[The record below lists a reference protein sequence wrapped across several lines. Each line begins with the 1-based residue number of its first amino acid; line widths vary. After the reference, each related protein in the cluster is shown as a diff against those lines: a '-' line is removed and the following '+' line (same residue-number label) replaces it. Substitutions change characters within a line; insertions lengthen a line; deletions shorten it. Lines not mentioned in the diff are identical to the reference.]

1 MVDRVLWFLY
11 MSVFSALRSDWLV
24 IVDAVCPILRCI
36 WLFSSDLGGA
46 AGGAHEA
53 TSISFMVERV
63 LGFLYMSM
71 FSALRSD
78 WDAIVD
84 AVCPISCP
92 CFATTKKCLFIR
104 ASST

>member
-1 MVDRVLWFLY
+1 MVERVLWFLHLI
-11 MSVFSALRSDWLV
+11 VFSALRSDWTV

-63 LGFLYMSM
+63 LWFLHV
-71 FSALRSD
+71 SAPRHFPPASFTER
-78 WDAIVD
+78 D
-84 AVCPISCP
+84 AV
-92 CFATTKKCLFIR
+92 
-104 ASST
+104 